1 MSRILMVSS
10 EAAPYAKTGG
20 LADVVGALPA
30 ALEQLGHE
38 VAVLIPRYAGTVA
51 RSPRQVTDPFVV
63 QLGPYAW
70 LPSVYTTAEDS
81 PFFFLDLPEFYARDG
96 IYGDRRGDFGDN
108 DLRFGMLSLAVFEF
122 ARRMFRPDIIHCHD
136 WQSGLTPCYLKTW
149 LTQDPAFYKTKSIET
164 IHNLGYLG
172 FFGRGSLERVGLPP
186 WLFRTDLVEFHGGIS
201 LLKSG
206 LVYADAI
213 TTVSPRY
220 AQEIQTP
227 EHGYGLEGLL
237 RSRSR
242 DLIGILNGV
251 DYSKWNPETDTAI
264 PANYSAADLSG
275 KAVCKRELL
284 REFGLEHAPMD
295 RPVVGIVSRLTGQ
308 KGSDLILEA
317 APALFREDLYMV
329 VLGSGEPSFEQMFRQ
344 IRDAFPDRVGL
355 RLGYD
360 DALAHRIEA
369 GSDMFLMPSRYEPC
383 GLNQI
388 YSLRYGTVPVVRA
401 TGGLDDTIDG
411 ETGFKFWE
419 YSGYALLL
427 AMQAALR
434 AWTDRDRWTRMVR
447 AGMGRDFSWMASAV
461 QYSTVYERLLNP

>member
-1 MSRILMVSS
+1 MVSS

-30 ALEQLGHE
+30 ALQQLGHE
-38 VAVLIPRYAGTVA
+38 VAVLIPRYAGTVG
-51 RSPRQVTDPFVV
+51 RSPRQVTEPFDV

-70 LPSVYTTAEDS
+70 RPSVYTTAEDS

-122 ARRMFRPDIIHCHD
+122 ARRAFRPDIIHCHD
-136 WQSGLTPCYLKTW
+136 WQAGLTPCYLKTW
-149 LTQDPAFYKTKSIET
+149 LTQDPSFYKTKSIET

-172 FFGRGSLERVGLPP
+172 YFGRGSLERVGLPP

-201 LLKSG
+201 LLKAG

-237 RSRSR
+237 RARSQ

-275 KAVCKRELL
+275 KAICKRELL

-295 RPVVGIVSRLTGQ
+295 RPLVGIVSRLTGQ
-308 KGSDLILEA
+308 KGADLILDA

-360 DALAHRIEA
+360 DGLAHRIEA

-434 AWTDRDRWTRMVR
+434 AWTDRERWTRMMR
-447 AGMGRDFSWMASAV
+447 TGMGRDFSWMASAV

>member
-1 MSRILMVSS
+1 
-10 EAAPYAKTGG
+10 
-20 LADVVGALPA
+20 
-30 ALEQLGHE
+30 
-38 VAVLIPRYAGTVA
+38 
-51 RSPRQVTDPFVV
+51 
-63 QLGPYAW
+63 
-70 LPSVYTTAEDS
+70 
-81 PFFFLDLPEFYARDG
+81 
-96 IYGDRRGDFGDN
+96 
-108 DLRFGMLSLAVFEF
+108 MLSLAVFEF

-136 WQSGLTPCYLKTW
+136 WQAGLTPCYLKTW
-149 LTQDPAFYKTKSIET
+149 LTQEPTFYKTKSIET

-172 FFGRGSLERVGLPP
+172 YFGRGSLERVGLPP
-186 WLFRTDLVEFHGGIS
+186 WLFRTDLVEFYGGIS
-201 LLKSG
+201 LLKAG

-227 EHGYGLEGLL
+227 EHGYGLDGLL
-237 RSRSR
+237 RSRSQ

-251 DYSKWNPETDTAI
+251 DYSTWNPETDTAI

-284 REFGLEHAPMD
+284 REFGLEHAPLD
-295 RPVVGIVSRLTGQ
+295 RPLVGIVSRLAGQ
-308 KGSDLILEA
+308 KGSDLILDA
-317 APALFREDLYMV
+317 APALFREDLSMV

-344 IRDAFPDRVGL
+344 IRDAFPERVGL

-360 DALAHRIEA
+360 DGLAHRIEA

-434 AWTDRDRWTRMVR
+434 AWNDRERWTRMMR
-447 AGMGRDFSWMASAV
+447 TGMGRDFSWMASAV
-461 QYSTVYERLLNP
+461 QYSTLYERLLNP